1 MNSKGERNCSPN
13 WLSIELETLWLFMYV
28 YQINKAIMC
37 QFSQAFKTQK
47 KNNKKKRKRKQQGFQ
62 RQQVFA
68 FCVVNFNDEHT
79 KPKFKR
85 KLRDQ
90 I

>member
-13 WLSIELETLWLFMYV
+13 WLSIELETLWLFVYV

-47 KNNKKKRKRKQQGFQ
+47 KNNKKNENKNNKVSKDSKCLLF
-62 RQQVFA
+62 V
-68 FCVVNFNDEHT
+68 
-79 KPKFKR
+79 
-85 KLRDQ
+85 
-90 I
+90 